1 MDFPGRLIAAFLA
14 ILLITFFPVQYIA
27 NTAERNIDSYVE
39 EHTEYFSDTI
49 RNNGFL
55 DTATYEAYIET
66 LDSSGEYYDVEI
78 EDIHPVTG
86 DEVAKF
92 DDREG
97 VVNLS
102 AKSSGSTVNDR
113 NGSSSENK
121 PQFLSLNKEG
131 EVNGMKLLPSE
142 DDEIQSFATHVHT
155 ADCYEGHQHID
166 PLSGVN
172 LSNAPI
178 RIQYES
184 GSMYYYNGT
193 YYPSDVRVSIRC
205 GQCNAE
211 IYVFSIY
218 RGTSAKLADVYIV
231 DKGVF
236 SFSRVAHGGV
246 DRYGDPNFLVSTI
259 YSQFLYYNQ
268 LAGSIPGGGYDQ
280 SGRIYTSGIFNFSLA
295 GLPSWDSNAVLSYKP
310 FTGCTNARNFGHTM
324 NENACYSVGYKGKI
338 KLTGSVYWSDNADN
352 VGFNVTCNT
361 CRKEILQCSIKIYSP
376 GGSSS
381 GYSSASSFA
390 RFQVKNSSGNMED
403 LYINTSMGAHLGS
416 SDRDW
421 DNLRT
426 YSSEMSSA
434 YRQLRDKLAPY
445 TTYRDGSSYGNI
457 SADSTDFPLTGFP
470 IRGGSYPGSALI
482 WLPYMGCAYCG
493 TYGTNYSC
501 GLPLDTTPDCDK
513 VVTSITPTNPVQTV
527 KKGESIITTATATYL
542 DGHNEIVN
550 CTSNFNTNQAGNQT
564 VTLTY
569 SGLVGNAKTT
579 GTRTCTVNVTVIDKN
594 LEYITVVP
602 SSITVRFMGTPYF
615 TVTAYYSDGSSAIIP
630 SGKYS
635 TSTYNTSIS
644 GKQSFV
650 VAYTENG
657 IIKTAW
663 VDLYVD
669 SLLSIT
675 PMPNEVTVDK
685 YTKTLPIWINANY
698 LYTGSRGLVSGFTV
712 SGYNPAVIGNQTATV
727 SFYDQWRTV
736 TATVLV
742 HVTPLHNI
750 CSRCGNKY
758 EMNPDDTDPGCSFCK
773 GIVSG
778 ITVSPEEVEVT
789 QGNSIP
795 ITVRA
800 VYRDG
805 TSKIVTGWTS
815 NYDPNKIGLQPV
827 TIEYGGLAA
836 SIYVWVK
843 EAEIACP
850 ICGTYYPA
858 SEGRCPV
865 CREKI
870 NGIHVFPGEITVNQY
885 ENIVLE
891 VTATYADEVSA
902 PVTGWSIDRTSSTA
916 GVFTATVSYSGF
928 TAQVKLTVLSA
939 SSVTCP
945 ICGLVYDVGEYPNGC
960 PVCSREIT
968 GIEAFLSSGSRL
980 VQYGSVPGISVVLIF
995 KDTHRE
1001 IIETG
1006 YKTEGFNPFQ
1016 MGEQTITV
1024 RYQEFSCTLDV
1035 KVVNTL
1041 ETVTCP
1047 NGHVYYLNEDG
1058 SDPGCPF
1065 CGIAETVGLV
1075 IFYDITYLPE
1085 ILEELYTDGTYY
1097 FNQNN
1102 FLTVR
1107 VTKRDHSLVAKLQE
1121 TSFKL
1126 VMLGRKRRFT
1136 YGGEVL

>member
-1 MDFPGRLIAAFLA
+1 LIAAFVA
-14 ILLITFFPVQYIA
+14 ILLITFFPLQYIA
-27 NTAERNIDSYVE
+27 KTAEKNIDSYVD
-39 EHTEYFSDTI
+39 EHTEHFSDTI
-49 RNNGFL
+49 RKKGFL
-55 DTATYEAYIET
+55 DTATYEAYIEM

-92 DDREG
+92 DDKEG
-97 VVNLS
+97 LVNLS
-102 AKSSGSTVNDR
+102 AKSAGTTGNDR
-113 NGSSSENK
+113 NGYSYENK
-121 PQFLSLNKEG
+121 LQFLSLNKEG
-131 EVNGMKLLPSE
+131 EVNGMKLLPSQE
-142 DDEIQSFATHVHT
+142 DEIQSFAAHVHT
-155 ADCYEGHQHID
+155 GDCYEGHQHID

-172 LSNAPI
+172 LSNAPV
-178 RIQYES
+178 RMQYET
-184 GSMYYYNGT
+184 GAMYYYNGA

-211 IYVFSIY
+211 IYVFSLY
-218 RGTSAKLADVYIV
+218 RGSTAKLADVYIV

-236 SFSRVAHGGV
+236 SFSRVVHGGV
-246 DRYGDPNFLVSTI
+246 DKYGDPNFLVSNI
-259 YSQFLYYNQ
+259 YSQFQSYMSI
-268 LAGSIPGGGYDQ
+268 AGSIPGGGYDQ

-295 GLPSWDSNAVLSYKP
+295 GLPIWDSNAVLSYKP
-310 FTGCTNARNFGHTM
+310 FNGCTSARNFGHTM
-324 NENACYSVGYKGKI
+324 NENACYPVGYKGKI
-338 KLTGSVYWSDNADN
+338 KLTGGVYWSDNADN
-352 VGFNVTCNT
+352 AYFTATCNT
-361 CRKEILQCSIKIYSP
+361 CRKDIVQSSIKIYSP

-381 GYSSASSFA
+381 GFSSASSFA
-390 RFQVKNSSGNMED
+390 RLLIKNSLGNIED
-403 LYINTSMGAHLGS
+403 ININTSMSAHFGS
-416 SDRDW
+416 SDREW
-421 DNLRT
+421 DNFRT

-434 YRQLRDKLAPY
+434 YRQLRDQLAPY
-445 TTYRDGSSYGNI
+445 TTYNNGSNGSIYVESI
-457 SADSTDFPLTGFP
+457 DFPLTGFP
-470 IRGGSYPGSALI
+470 IRCGSYPGAVLL
-482 WLPYMGCAYCG
+482 WLPYMGCPYCG

-501 GLPLDTTPDCDK
+501 GLPQDTTYDCDK
-513 VVTSITPTNPVQTV
+513 VVTSIEPMKPVQTV
-527 KKGESIITTATATYL
+527 KKGESIITTAIATYL
-542 DGHNEIVN
+542 DGHIGIVN

-579 GTRTCTVNVTVIDKN
+579 GTRTCMVNVTVIDKN
-594 LEYITVVP
+594 LEYISVTP
-602 SSITVRFMGTPYF
+602 SPISVSYKGTPYF
-615 TVTAYYSDGSSAIIP
+615 AVRAYYSDESSAIIP

-635 TSTYNTSIS
+635 TSTYDTSIS

-650 VAYTENG
+650 VAYAENG
-657 IIKTAW
+657 ITKTAW
-663 VDLYVD
+663 VNLYVD

-675 PMPNEVTVDK
+675 PMPNEITVDK

-698 LYTGSRGLVSGFTV
+698 LYTGSRGLVNGFTI
-712 SGYNPAVIGNQTATV
+712 SGYNPAVIGNQIATV
-727 SFYDQWRTV
+727 SFYDQWNTV

-758 EMNPDDTDPGCSFCK
+758 EMNPDDTDPGCPFCNE
-773 GIVSG
+773 IISG

-789 QGNSIP
+789 QGNSLP
-795 ITVRA
+795 VTVRA

-805 TSKIVTGWTS
+805 TSKIVSGWTS

-827 TIEYGGLAA
+827 TIEYGGFAA

-870 NGIHVFPGEITVNQY
+870 TGIHVFPGEITVNQY

-902 PVTGWSIDRTSSTA
+902 PVTVWSIDKTSSVA
-916 GVFTATVSYSGF
+916 WVFTATVSYGGF

-960 PVCSREIT
+960 PVCSGVVT

-980 VQYGSVPGISVVLIF
+980 VQYGSVPAISVVLVF
-995 KDTHRE
+995 LDTHRE

-1006 YKTEGFNPFQ
+1006 YTTEGFNPFQ
-1016 MGEQTITV
+1016 MGEQTIIV
-1024 RYQEFSCTLDV
+1024 RYKEFSCILDV

-1065 CGIAETVGLV
+1065 CVIGDHIGIV

-1085 ILEELYTDGTYY
+1085 ILEELYTVGTYY
-1097 FNQNN
+1097 FDQNN

-1121 TSFKL
+1121 TSLKL